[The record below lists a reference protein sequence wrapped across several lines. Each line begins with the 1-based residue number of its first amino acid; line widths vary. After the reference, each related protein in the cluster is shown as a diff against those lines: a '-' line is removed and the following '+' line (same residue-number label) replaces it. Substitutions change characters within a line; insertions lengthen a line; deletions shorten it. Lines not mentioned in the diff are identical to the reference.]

1 MCAGGPNARGARLR
15 AGLAGLPGV
24 VSVRGAGLLLA
35 AQLEA
40 PTAKEIA
47 AAALEAGLL
56 VNPVRPDA
64 IRVAPPLLVSDAEID
79 AALAIMDG
87 VMAAAAPA
95 AGPGR
100 RPDRT
105 GGLRPCRTCST
116 WTTCGRTTT
125 NGCSSW
131 PRATPAPSG
140 RCSPGSGW
148 RSCSR
153 SPRPAPGTPRRW
165 RCSSW
170 AAIRSTI
177 QAAEVGLDTRES
189 AEDIARTLGC
199 YHRIICA
206 RVFDH
211 DVLPRMAVALEGSNF
226 DVPVVN
232 LLSDEAHPCQAI
244 ADAITLR
251 ELLGPL
257 PGQVLGYVGDSNN
270 MCRSL
275 VKMAL
280 IEGMDVR
287 VASPTGYS
295 FSAEEQDRLT
305 ALAERVGRGGKLLLT
320 HDPEVAAGG
329 ADALYTDVWT
339 SMGQEKETAER
350 LAAFEGFMID
360 DALLDVAEPDVF
372 VLHCLPAHRGRR
384 SRPRSSRA
392 RTAWCGSRPPTARP
406 PCGGSWPGP
415 IEEPE
420 PGEEPGA

>member
-1 MCAGGPNARGARLR
+1 MPDLFDVDDLWPDDYERVLELATSDAGTVGPV
-15 AGLAGLPGV
+15 LAGLGV
-24 VSVRGAGLLLA
+24 ALLFEKPSARTRNSSEMAVYEL
-35 AQLEA
+35 
-40 PTAKEIA
+40 
-47 AAALEAGLL
+47 GGH
-56 VNPVRPDA
+56 PVY
-64 IRVAPPLLVSDAEID
+64 
-79 AALAIMDG
+79 
-87 VMAAAAPA
+87 
-95 AGPGR
+95 
-100 RPDRT
+100 
-105 GGLRPCRTCST
+105 
-116 WTTCGRTTT
+116 
-125 NGCSSW
+125 
-131 PRATPAPSG
+131 
-140 RCSPGSGW
+140 
-148 RSCSR
+148 
-153 SPRPAPGTPRRW
+153 
-165 RCSSW
+165 
-170 AAIRSTI
+170 I
-177 QAAEVGLDTRES
+177 QATEVGLDTRES

-206 RVFDH
+206 RVFAH
-211 DVLPRMAVALEGSNF
+211 DVLPRMAIALEGSNF

-257 PGQVLGYVGDSNN
+257 PGQILGYVGDSNN

-305 ALAERVGRGGKLLLT
+305 ALAERVGRGGTLLLT

-350 LAAFEGFMID
+350 LVAFEGFMID

-372 VLHCLPAHRGRR
+372 VLHCLPAHRGEEISASVLEGSHSVVWKQAAHRQ
-384 SRPRSSRA
+384 
-392 RTAWCGSRPPTARP
+392 TAMRGILAWAV
-406 PCGGSWPGP
+406 
-415 IEEPE
+415 EEQ
-420 PGEEPGA
+420 EPGAEPGA